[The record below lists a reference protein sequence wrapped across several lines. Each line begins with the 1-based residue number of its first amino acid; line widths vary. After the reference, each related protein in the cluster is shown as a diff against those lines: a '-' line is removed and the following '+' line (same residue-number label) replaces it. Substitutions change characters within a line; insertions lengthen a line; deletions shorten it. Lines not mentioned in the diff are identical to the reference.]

1 MPPDSTESDSPDSP
15 VSRQDAMMD
24 ASNTS
29 VAERPTRFVFVDAQI
44 CIRPSTTDSSSE
56 KLLQLLSSTA
66 WMSSP

>member
-1 MPPDSTESDSPDSP
+1 
-15 VSRQDAMMD
+15 MD